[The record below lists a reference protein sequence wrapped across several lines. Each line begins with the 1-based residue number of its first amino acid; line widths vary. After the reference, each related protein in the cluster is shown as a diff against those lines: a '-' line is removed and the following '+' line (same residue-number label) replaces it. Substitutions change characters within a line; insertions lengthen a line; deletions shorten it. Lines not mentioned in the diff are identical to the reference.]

1 MRRSPSSKPVRRP
14 SARTLIAIGV
24 PVLLTGVGT
33 IIVIDHDPPD
43 ETASDVV
50 DAAASDAAGTAAAA
64 TPGDVLALMSDT
76 RSLDGTGNNVDVPEL
91 GSAGQIYP
99 REVDANYADGIGRP
113 QTGPD
118 ARYLSNRIFNDTN
131 QNVFSENGL
140 THWSFVWGQFLDHT
154 IGLRATDSR
163 EEAEP
168 LVIGFDPDD
177 PLEAFT
183 NDLGSISTT
192 RSAAAEGTG
201 VDSTREQV
209 NTVSS
214 FIDAWAVYGGTD
226 ERLDWLRDG
235 VVDGDPTNN
244 DATLLTVDG
253 YLPTGAARPDAETPT
268 VDLMGRL
275 FGDPSAAVVAGDVRA
290 NENIGLT
297 AVHTLFV
304 REHNRIVDE
313 LPDDLDE
320 QTKFEIARRVISAI
334 QQYITYTEFLPA
346 MGVELEAYT
355 GYDPTVDPSI
365 TNEFATVGY
374 RAHSQIHG
382 EFEAE
387 IPIAQLTDE
396 SLASLQ
402 RNGVTV
408 AIDDDV
414 VDVAV
419 PLGVAF
425 GNPGLLTDIG
435 LGNLLAGLASE
446 SAYANDEQI
455 DNQLRSVLFQL
466 PGPDVEN
473 PIDCLDGTEI
483 AGCFSAVNDLGALDV
498 IRGYDHGMPTYNE
511 LRAAYGLAPATSF
524 ADLTGEATEEFPDD
538 PEIDASNP
546 IDDPDILD
554 FVSLADADGN
564 PILAGSEEAET
575 SVVTAIR
582 RTTTAARL
590 KAIFGDID
598 SVDAFTGMVSEP
610 HVAGTEFGELQLAM
624 WSHQFEAL
632 RDGDRFFYGNDPAL
646 AAIAEVYGID
656 FQLSLA
662 DLIVAN
668 TDIDRDELPRSVFLL
683 DDESA
688 AAPVTAG
695 DRPGPDPADEIAAAD
710 PDADR
715 GDDVALTEGAGGEA
729 DRPQRRAD
737 RPPPGDRPR
746 PRDRDRPRRERP
758 GGDRPAG

>member
-1 MRRSPSSKPVRRP
+1 MSRVPFFSPTRRR
-14 SARTLIAIGV
+14 SARTLLALGV

-33 IIVIDHDPPD
+33 IIVVDHDPSN
-43 ETASDVV
+43 ETASGVAR
-50 DAAASDAAGTAAAA
+50 AAAEVADDAVTAPPA
-64 TPGDVLALMSDT
+64 DVLALVSDT
-76 RSLDGTGNNVDVPEL
+76 RSLDGTGNNVGAPEL
-91 GSAGQIYP
+91 GAAFQIYP
-99 REVDANYADGIGRP
+99 RETAANYADGVGELRASP
-113 QTGPD
+113 EQ
-118 ARYLSNRIFNDTN
+118 RYLSNRIFNDTN

-154 IGLRATDSR
+154 IGLRATNSR
-163 EEAEP
+163 DVAEP
-168 LVIGFDPDD
+168 LVIAYDPED

-183 NDLGSISTT
+183 NDLGSISTS
-192 RSAAAEGTG
+192 RSAAADGTG

-226 ERLDWLRDG
+226 VRLDWLREG

-253 YLPTGAARPDAETPT
+253 YLPTAAARVDEETPT

-275 FGDPSAAVVAGDVRA
+275 FGDPSAAVLAGDVRA

-313 LPDDLDE
+313 LPDELDE
-320 QTKFEIARRVISAI
+320 QTKFEVARRVISAM
-334 QQYITYTEFLPA
+334 QQYITYAEFLPA
-346 MGVELEAYT
+346 MGVELDSYT
-355 GYDPTVDPSI
+355 GYDATVDPSI

-382 EFEAE
+382 EFEAG
-387 IPIAQLTDE
+387 IPVDQLSDAAM
-396 SLASLQ
+396 ASLQ
-402 RNGVTV
+402 RDGVSV

-414 VDVAV
+414 AEVAI

-425 GNPGLLTDIG
+425 GNPGLLADIG
-435 LGNLLAGLASE
+435 LGNLLAGLSSE

-466 PGPDVEN
+466 PGPDIEN

-511 LRAAYGLAPATSF
+511 LRIAYGLAAATNF
-524 ADLTGEATEEFPDD
+524 ADLTGESTEEFPND
-538 PEIDASNP
+538 PEIDGSNP

-554 FVSLADADGN
+554 FVYLADADGN
-564 PILAGSEEAET
+564 EIVPGSDEAET

-590 KAIFGDID
+590 KAVFGEVDG
-598 SVDAFTGMVSEP
+598 VDAFTGMVSEP
-610 HVAGTEFGELQLAM
+610 HVPGTEFGELQLAI
-624 WSHQFEAL
+624 WTRQFQAL

-646 AAIAEVYGID
+646 DVIAEVYGIE
-656 FQLSLA
+656 FQVTLA
-662 DLIVAN
+662 ELIVAN
-668 TDIDRDELPRSVFLL
+668 TDIDRNELPESAFLL
-683 DDESA
+683 DDELSISDGGIDGRN
-688 AAPVTAG
+688 VSG
-695 DRPGPDPADEIAAAD
+695 DEIAADDDGRDDKNPVEVAAAAD
-710 PDADR
+710 DD
-715 GDDVALTEGAGGEA
+715 GDD
-729 DRPQRRAD
+729 DRRRRAD
-737 RPPPGDRPR
+737 RRRDREPVRDRYRPR
-746 PRDRDRPRRERP
+746 RPRRE
-758 GGDRPAG
+758 G